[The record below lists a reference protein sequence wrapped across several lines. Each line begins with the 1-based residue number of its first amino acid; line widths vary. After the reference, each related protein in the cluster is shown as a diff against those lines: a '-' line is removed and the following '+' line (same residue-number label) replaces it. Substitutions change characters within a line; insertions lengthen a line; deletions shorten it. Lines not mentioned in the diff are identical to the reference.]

1 MRVFYVLLRTIYFS
15 TCFFLIALRLYSY
28 LLHFSTCL
36 KVYPFSMQVID
47 QDEPRQGII
56 GLLAEEDALEESY

>member
-1 MRVFYVLLRTIYFS
+1 MSFNMLINCITS
-15 TCFFLIALRLYSY
+15 SCFLIGSC
-28 LLHFSTCL
+28 LLCL

-56 GLLAEEDALEESY
+56 GLLGEEDAPEESY

>member
-1 MRVFYVLLRTIYFS
+1 VRVFYVLLRTIYFS

-56 GLLAEEDALEESY
+56 GVLAEGDAPEESY

>member
-1 MRVFYVLLRTIYFS
+1 VRVFYVLLRTIYFS

-28 LLHFSTCL
+28 LLHFSTWL

-56 GLLAEEDALEESY
+56 GLLAEEGALEESY